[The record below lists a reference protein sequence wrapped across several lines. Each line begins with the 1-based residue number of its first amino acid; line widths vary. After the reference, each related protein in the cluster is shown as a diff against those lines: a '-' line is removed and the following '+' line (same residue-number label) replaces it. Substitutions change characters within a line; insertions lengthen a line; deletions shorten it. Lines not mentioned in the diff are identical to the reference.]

1 MLLPPLYHFNDLSIS
16 LKRIFVG
23 LNMPEEKTK
32 RTLLLTVLTV
42 QDLSVCLYIYVYP
55 SIYLSL
61 SLIII

>member
-16 LKRIFVG
+16 LKRKFVG